1 MKETADLTI
10 GTLARAAGTKV
21 VTVRYYE
28 KIGLLPAPARTAGN
42 YRRYGAE
49 DLRRLRFIRRC
60 RELGFTIGQLRT
72 VLDLSSEGEREC
84 DEVDRTVRTHLAA
97 VEAKICD
104 LNRLADELRRIGE
117 SCTGGRVA
125 DCRIIEALS
134 P

>member
-1 MKETADLTI
+1 MNEMADLTI
-10 GTLARAAGTKV
+10 GALAQAAATKV

-28 KIGLLPAPARTAGN
+28 KIGLLPAPARTVGN
-42 YRRYGAE
+42 YRRYRAE

-60 RELGFTIGQLRT
+60 RELGFTIEQLRT
-72 VLDLSSEGEREC
+72 LLSLSSEGERDC
-84 DEVDRTVRTHLAA
+84 NLVDRTVRTHLAA
-97 VEAKICD
+97 IEAKIRD
-104 LNRLADELRRIGE
+104 LDRLADELRRIGE